1 MTKQNFANLLNHSKG
16 KLLNALLQ
24 PLEGKTDKMK

>member
-1 MTKQNFANLLNHSKG
+1 MTKQNFANLLNHSKE
-16 KLLNALLQ
+16 KPLNVLLQ